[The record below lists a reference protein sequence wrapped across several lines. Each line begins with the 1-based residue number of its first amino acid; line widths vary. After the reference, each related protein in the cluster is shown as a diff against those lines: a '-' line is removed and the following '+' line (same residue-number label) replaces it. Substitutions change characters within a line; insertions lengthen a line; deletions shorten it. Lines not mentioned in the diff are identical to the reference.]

1 MAVIHYCFYCF
12 KRIQMYQGIHRIL
25 SENVLFP
32 TCPQMPLLTPDHCN
46 MREIFSIL
54 FLCISHIEFICVSI
68 KHIR

>member
-25 SENVLFP
+25 SENVLSQP
-32 TCPQMPLLTPDHCN
+32 VLKCPFSLLINCN

-54 FLCISHIEFICVSI
+54 FPCISHIEFICVSI